1 MKTSLN
7 EAKRLQRLA
16 GINENLFSQDGSS
29 SDSSSSSE
37 DPTKSDSEESKN
49 KVDTTSELLKQLM
62 NVRQLLQSGD
72 IKLDT
77 KEITGLSNAID
88 TIVNKSNQG
97 NAGNQV
103 SKSVDYLNNITG
115 NIGKKSQG

>member
-37 DPTKSDSEESKN
+37 DTTNSDSEESKN

-62 NVRQLLQSGD
+62 NVRQLLQSSD

-103 SKSVDYLNNITG
+103 NKSVDYLNNITG
-115 NIGKKSQG
+115 NIGKKSEG